1 MAMNFHLNGRLVK
14 EPDFQSYG
22 DNKTLARITIASDRE
37 VRSDKADFFE
47 ITVFGDTADQLRNG
61 RPGDNIAISGE
72 SRQNVWE
79 DNNGDTHYD
88 IQFVGNQ
95 VAYTPR
101 PRQINTAA
109 AEAATTG
116 ARQVSARAAR

>member
-1 MAMNFHLNGRLVK
+1 MSMNFHLNGRLVK
-14 EPDFQSYG
+14 EPEFQTYG

-47 ITVFGDTADQLRNG
+47 VTLFGDTATQLRDA
-61 RPGDNIAISGE
+61 RPGDNVAISGE

-79 DNNGDTHYD
+79 DNKGDTHYD

-101 PRQINTAA
+101 ARLVNGTA
-109 AEAATTG
+109 AEAVKAG
-116 ARQVSARAAR
+116 DQQASVSATR

>member
-1 MAMNFHLNGRLVK
+1 MAMTFHLNGRLVK
-14 EPDFQSYG
+14 EPEFQTYG
-22 DNKTLARITIASDRE
+22 DNNLLARITIASDRE

-47 ITVFGDTADQLRNG
+47 VTVFGATAEQLRNG

-79 DNNGDTHYD
+79 DNKGDTHYD

-101 PRQINTAA
+101 ARPANGAA
-109 AEAATTG
+109 AAAATSSAQRVG
-116 ARQVSARAAR
+116 VSAAR

>member
-14 EPDFQSYG
+14 EPEYQTYG
-22 DNKTLARITIASDRE
+22 DHNLLARITIASDRE
-37 VRSDKADFFE
+37 VRGDKADFFE
-47 ITVFGDTADQLRNG
+47 ITVFGATADQLRNG

-79 DNNGDTHYD
+79 DKKGDTHYD

-101 PRQINTAA
+101 PHSISGTY
-109 AEAATTG
+109 AEAAKSG
-116 ARQVSARAAR
+116 ARQVNASAAR